1 MTEVIYADV
10 LVVLNLYV
18 TYALL
23 SLTGII
29 CRKKRNTLRVFL
41 SSLVAGFYSL
51 FILLPD
57 MAETVTAVTGIP
69 FGIFLC
75 FTAYGFINK
84 KAFLKLCFS
93 FFALSFAFA
102 GIMLFLWL
110 FFAPKG
116 MYFSNGI
123 VYFNIST
130 SNLVVLTIICYA
142 LVSICNRYLKSRTPS
157 DTVYDCVIIKGG
169 KSYSCHCFL
178 DTGNSLRD
186 PFTGKPV
193 VIVNG
198 DKFDG
203 TVPLS
208 AYDLA
213 NTDNGSFRL
222 IPCTGIAGKNLL
234 VSFSADLIR
243 VKGIKKDFSYS
254 DVTVAITK
262 EKIFGGRYDGIL
274 PYELFLNDT
283 EKKES
288 DYDEKNQKAVVE
300 V

>member
-29 CRKKRNTLRVFL
+29 CRKKRNTLRIFL
-41 SSLVAGFYSL
+41 SSLVAGLYSL
-51 FILLPD
+51 CILLPH
-57 MAETVTAVTGIP
+57 MAEAVTAVTGIP
-69 FGIFLC
+69 FGVFLC

-84 KAFLKLCFS
+84 KAFLKLCLS

-142 LVSICNRYLKSRTPS
+142 FISLCNRYLRSRTPA
-157 DTVYDCVIIKGG
+157 DTVYDCEIIKGS
-169 KSYSCHCFL
+169 KNYKCHCFL

-193 VIVNG
+193 VILNG
-198 DKFDG
+198 EKFEG
-203 TVPLS
+203 TVPLTS
-208 AYDLA
+208 YDLA
-213 NTDNGSFRL
+213 MTDNASFRL
-222 IPCTGIAGKNLL
+222 IPCSGVTGKNLL
-234 VSFSADLIR
+234 VSFSADMIR
-243 VKGIKKDFSYS
+243 VKGINKDFSYS

-274 PYELFLNDT
+274 PYELFSDDT
-283 EKKES
+283 EKRES
-288 DYDEKNQKAVVE
+288 DYDNKNQRAVVE
-300 V
+300 I

>member
-29 CRKKRNTLRVFL
+29 SRKKRNTLRIFL
-41 SSLVAGFYSL
+41 SSLMAGFYSL
-51 FILLPD
+51 SILLPGI
-57 MAETVTAVTGIP
+57 AEILTAVTGIP

-84 KAFLKLCFS
+84 KAFLKLCLS
-93 FFALSFAFA
+93 FFALSFVFA

-123 VYFNIST
+123 VYFDIST
-130 SNLVVLTIICYA
+130 SNLVVLTIICYVFIS
-142 LVSICNRYLKSRTPS
+142 LCNRYLRSRTPS
-157 DTVYDCVIIKGG
+157 DTVYDCEIIKGD
-169 KSYSCHCFL
+169 KSYKCHCFL

-193 VIVNG
+193 IIVNG
-198 DKFDG
+198 EKFEC
-203 TVPLS
+203 TVPLT

-213 NTDNGSFRL
+213 KTDNGSFRL
-222 IPCTGIAGKNLL
+222 IPCSGVAGKNLL

-243 VKGIKKDFSYS
+243 VRGLKKNFSCS
-254 DVTVAITK
+254 DVTVAITQ

-274 PYELFLNDT
+274 PFELFS
-283 EKKES
+283 EKGE
-288 DYDEKNQKAVVE
+288 DYDEKNQRAVIE
-300 V
+300 I

>member
-29 CRKKRNTLRVFL
+29 CRKKRNTLRLFL

-51 FILLPD
+51 SILLPD
-57 MAETVTAVTGIP
+57 IAETVTAATGIP
-69 FGIFLC
+69 LGILLC
-75 FTAYGFINK
+75 FIAYGFINK
-84 KAFLKLCFS
+84 KAFLKLCLS
-93 FFALSFAFA
+93 FFSLSFAFA

-142 LVSICNRYLKSRTPS
+142 FISLCNRYIKSRTPS
-157 DTVYDCVIIKGG
+157 DTVYDCEIISRG

-198 DKFDG
+198 DKFEG

-213 NTDNGSFRL
+213 GTDSGEYRL
-222 IPCTGIAGKNLL
+222 IPCSSVAGKNLL

-254 DVTVAITK
+254 GVTVAITK
-262 EKIFGGRYDGIL
+262 EKIFGGRYEGIL

-300 V
+300 I

>member
-29 CRKKRNTLRVFL
+29 CRKKRNTLRIFL
-41 SSLVAGFYSL
+41 SSLMAGFYSL
-51 FILLPD
+51 SILLPGI
-57 MAETVTAVTGIP
+57 AETLTAVMGIP
-69 FGIFLC
+69 FGVFLC

-84 KAFLKLCFS
+84 KAFLKLCLS
-93 FFALSFAFA
+93 FFAISFVFA

-130 SNLVVLTIICYA
+130 SNLVVLTIICYVFIS
-142 LVSICNRYLKSRTPS
+142 LCNRYLKSRTPS

-198 DKFDG
+198 EKFEG
-203 TVPLS
+203 TVPLT

-213 NTDNGSFRL
+213 KTDNGSFRL
-222 IPCTGIAGKNLL
+222 IPCSGVAGKNLL

-243 VKGIKKDFSYS
+243 VKGINKDFSYS
-254 DVTVAITK
+254 DVTGAITN

-274 PYELFLNDT
+274 PGELFF
-283 EKKES
+283 EKGE
-288 DYDEKNQKAVVE
+288 DYDEKNQRAVVKI
-300 V
+300 